1 MGFGAAPARFGAEFG
16 AVATQVQRALEA
28 ARRVLSDAKDPTV
41 AEDKDHVY
49 EDKFTLAEFVTK
61 AAAASVMETLTAM
74 GMSEA
79 LFAELLGWAKT
90 GQAVT
95 LGMRVGEAVKF
106 ASKAEKSVEVLSTEV
121 QRTSTKQGKAGV
133 SLTESATVS
142 EKVTEYLWTYTMS
155 YELYLYKGD
164 EDKPFLSEDTA
175 TTRTLIRTSC
185 VTRVKTFSRK
195 APAVRENRK
204 ATLDLTWLLRRAKPR
219 SDAGK
224 ADVRVYADGGD
235 DSDQKTLQR
244 TYTVDAHVDREDKEC
259 RTPYR
264 NPEVQAAASFF
275 SALNRWGD
283 EMQQALW
290 GNLRRFERCHDD
302 PASEPVYT
310 EKASRYA
317 YPTAEGCFV
326 PVLRLLQDAGEGR
339 VETPS
344 EAERVALVRAG
355 RRSLQERL
363 DELKSDAGAGN
374 GMVSTSEVCGVV
386 IADYLQRVASAFLRD
401 VRKIEE
407 SLVATIL
414 AAVSETLDEDSF
426 ERYMQHHN
434 ALVYAD
440 EYCPKEFCH
449 IVRRGRRAE
458 GAGAKRR
465 ALQPAAPEG
474 VFSIERLTSRVFAR
488 GTTPGKII
496 RVCSSVDG
504 PARRFRVPVGSATE
518 VAFHG
523 ECHVHSYVQTVF
535 SEAAPPQHVLT
546 ARARQFS
553 AFVLMLGTLGGDD
566 GDVFTPT
573 DALVLSSRD
582 ELVIPLLMDSIPTA
596 KEFRDLVEQ
605 LSPEQQAFVKAYRGM
620 QLKETLFAMCVVQVR
635 PQLESVLNL
644 PAGALT
650 KEIRLTEELLD
661 LFMGHEVAADL
672 LSYEAEDPF
681 ADDDEVACKVKV
693 DAVKGHVAGV
703 KAALDASRDE
713 EVAQAKREE
722 VVLCSAKGT
731 RGVGKGVPPEA
742 VATGFS
748 FGGGGATFG
757 ASGVVSGSGF
767 GGGGTFGGGGGGAGG
782 FGAAPAASAAA
793 SAAASGQGPPPW
805 GSTSAAGFGSFAAQP
820 GAVGLFGADSSAFG
834 AVEPAQGPTQGPSP
848 ARGTRSTHGVASIPQ
863 RMEAAFLA
871 LDSEGCLR
879 PTIVRPGDSWH
890 KRSSKS
896 LVHDDAEEELF
907 DADDRRRERRRALDL
922 LDALTRCGA
931 IELEEASVHVVVAA
945 TNTFPKTL
953 RDTLGAES
961 VNPIG
966 VVERSSLIATA
977 VIHSTQPSRLLRA
990 DAQQRL
996 LADGP
1001 DLDTEVAG
1009 FLE

>member
-1 MGFGAAPARFGAEFG
+1 MTGGFGAEEI
-16 AVATQVQRALEA
+16 QVQRALEA
-28 ARRVLSDAKDPTV
+28 ARRVLSDAKNPTV

-79 LFAELLGWAKT
+79 LFAELLAWAKT

-106 ASKAEKSVEVLSTEV
+106 VSKAEKSVEVLSTEV
-121 QRTSTKQGKAGV
+121 ERTSTKQGKAGV
-133 SLTESATVS
+133 SLRERATVS

-155 YELYLYKGD
+155 YELYLYRAD
-164 EDKPFLSEDTA
+164 EDKPFLSEDTP

-185 VTRVKTFSRK
+185 VTRVKTFSDK
-195 APAVRENRK
+195 APSVRQNRK
-204 ATLDLTWLLRRAKPR
+204 STLDLTWLLRRAKPR
-219 SDAGK
+219 SDAGN
-224 ADVRVYADGGD
+224 ADVRVYAEGD
-235 DSDQKTLQR
+235 DSSDRKTLQR
-244 TYTVDAHVDREDKEC
+244 AYTVDAHVDRDDKAC

-264 NPEVQAAASFF
+264 NPEVQAAVAFF
-275 SALNRWGD
+275 SSLNRWGN

-290 GNLRRFERCHDD
+290 GNLHRFERCHDD
-302 PASEPVYT
+302 PAGGPVYT

-317 YPTAEGCFV
+317 HPTADGCFV

-374 GMVSTSEVCGVV
+374 GLVTTSEVCGVV

-401 VRKIEE
+401 ARKIEDA
-407 SLVATIL
+407 LVATIL

-426 ERYMQHHN
+426 ARYMQHHN

-474 VFSIERLTSRVFAR
+474 VFSIERRSGRVFGKGAGAG
-488 GTTPGKII
+488 GTI

-518 VAFHG
+518 VAFRG

-535 SEAAPPQHVLT
+535 DEATPPQHVLT

-566 GDVFTPT
+566 GDVFSPT

-582 ELVIPLLMDSIPTA
+582 ELVIPLLFDSIPTA

-661 LFMGHEVAADL
+661 LFMSHEVAADL

-681 ADDDEVACKVKV
+681 ADDDDVACKVKV

-713 EVAQAKREE
+713 EVVQAKREE
-722 VVLCSAKGT
+722 AVRGLGRAGAKGKNA
-731 RGVGKGVPPEA
+731 GMGKGG
-742 VATGFS
+742 VATGFG
-748 FGGGGATFG
+748 FGGGHATTSFG
-757 ASGVVSGSGF
+757 ASGGGGF
-767 GGGGTFGGGGGGAGG
+767 GGFGGGGGGGTFGAAA
-782 FGAAPAASAAA
+782 AAPAATVCEPRGVPEGC
-793 SAAASGQGPPPW
+793 SGAVTPN
-805 GSTSAAGFGSFAAQP
+805 AAGFLSM
-820 GAVGLFGADSSAFG
+820 DSSASD
-834 AVEPAQGPTQGPSP
+834 ALEPAQGPSP
-848 ARGTRSTHGVASIPQ
+848 ARGARSAHGVASIPQ

-871 LDSEGCLR
+871 LDGDGCLR
-879 PTIVRPGDSWH
+879 PTIVRTGGEWH

-896 LVHDDAEEELF
+896 LVHDDTEDELF
-907 DADDRRRERRRALDL
+907 DSDDRRRERRRALDL

-953 RDTLGAES
+953 LATLGEES

-990 DAQQRL
+990 GAQQRL

-1009 FLE
+1009 FLES

>member
-185 VTRVKTFSRK
+185 VTRVKTFSDT

-204 ATLDLTWLLRRAKPR
+204 STLDLTWLLRRAKPR
-219 SDAGK
+219 SDAGNS
-224 ADVRVYADGGD
+224 DVRVYADGDGS
-235 DSDQKTLQR
+235 SDRKTLQR
-244 TYTVDAHVDREDKEC
+244 TYTVDVRVDRKDKKC

-264 NPEVQAAASFF
+264 NPEVQAAVAFF
-275 SALNRWGD
+275 SALHRWGT

-290 GNLRRFERCHDD
+290 GNLQRFERCHDD
-302 PASEPVYT
+302 PAGGPVYT

-326 PVLRLLQDAGEGR
+326 PVLQLLQDAGDGR

-363 DELKSDAGAGN
+363 DELKSDAGAGH
-374 GMVSTSEVCGVV
+374 GMVTTSEVCGVV

-401 VRKIEE
+401 AQKIEE

-713 EVAQAKREE
+713 EVAQAKREKAVRGVDS
-722 VVLCSAKGT
+722 VVYTYYGAKG
-731 RGVGKGVPPEA
+731 GKGSKGSVEPAGSKTKGKKDKKSKRRREDRGIEECC
-742 VATGFS
+742 V
-748 FGGGGATFG
+748 GGDA
-757 ASGVVSGSGF
+757 
-767 GGGGTFGGGGGGAGG
+767 
-782 FGAAPAASAAA
+782 GAAAMSLDLAE
-793 SAAASGQGPPPW
+793 
-805 GSTSAAGFGSFAAQP
+805 STC
-820 GAVGLFGADSSAFG
+820 D
-834 AVEPAQGPTQGPSP
+834 AVEPAQGPSP

-953 RDTLGAES
+953 LATLAEES

-990 DAQQRL
+990 GAQQRL

>member
-1 MGFGAAPARFGAEFG
+1 MGE
-16 AVATQVQRALEA
+16 ATQVRRALEA
-28 ARRVLSDAKDPTV
+28 ARRVLSDAKNPTV

-79 LFAELLGWAKT
+79 LFAELLAWAKT

-106 ASKAEKSVEVLSTEV
+106 VSKAEKSVEVLSTEV
-121 QRTSTKQGKAGV
+121 KRTSTKQGQEGA
-133 SLTESATVS
+133 SLTERATVS

-155 YELYLYKGD
+155 YELYLYRAD
-164 EDKPFLSEDTA
+164 EDKPFLSEDTP
-175 TTRTLIRTSC
+175 TTRTLVRTSC

-195 APAVRENRK
+195 APAVRQNRK
-204 ATLDLTWLLRRAKPR
+204 STLDLTWLLRRAKPR
-219 SDAGK
+219 SDAGN
-224 ADVRVYADGGD
+224 ADVRVYAEGD
-235 DSDQKTLQR
+235 DSSDRKTLQR
-244 TYTVDAHVDREDKEC
+244 AYTVDAHVDRDDKAC

-264 NPEVQAAASFF
+264 NPEVQAAATFF
-275 SALNRWGD
+275 SSLSRWGN

-290 GNLRRFERCHDD
+290 GNLHRFERCHDD
-302 PASEPVYT
+302 PAGGPVYT
-310 EKASRYA
+310 EKASRHA
-317 YPTAEGCFV
+317 HPTAEACFV
-326 PVLRLLQDAGEGR
+326 PVLRLLQDAGEGS

-401 VRKIEE
+401 IRKIEE
-407 SLVATIL
+407 ALVATIL

-426 ERYMQHHN
+426 ARYMQHHN

-474 VFSIERLTSRVFAR
+474 VFSIERLSGRVVGR
-488 GTTPGKII
+488 GAGAGESI

-518 VAFHG
+518 VAFRG

-535 SEAAPPQHVLT
+535 DEATPPQHVLT

-566 GDVFTPT
+566 GDVFSPT

-582 ELVIPLLMDSIPTA
+582 ELVIPLLFDSIPTA

-661 LFMGHEVAADL
+661 LFMSHEVAADL
-672 LSYEAEDPF
+672 LSFEAEDPF
-681 ADDDEVACKVKV
+681 ADDDDVACKVKV

-713 EVAQAKREE
+713 EVVQAKREE
-722 VVLCSAKGT
+722 AVRGSCYTAYSASAKG
-731 RGVGKGVPPEA
+731 GKGGKKRRSAEPTEPKHTKAKKAKKSRDRDKGCDTLER
-742 VATGFS
+742 
-748 FGGGGATFG
+748 FGGGG
-757 ASGVVSGSGF
+757 
-767 GGGGTFGGGGGGAGG
+767 
-782 FGAAPAASAAA
+782 SAAA
-793 SAAASGQGPPPW
+793 ALPPDVAESATDA
-805 GSTSAAGFGSFAAQP
+805 
-820 GAVGLFGADSSAFG
+820 L
-834 AVEPAQGPTQGPSP
+834 EPAQGPSP
-848 ARGTRSTHGVASIPQ
+848 ARAAHGAHSVASIPQ

-871 LDSEGCLR
+871 LDGDGCLR
-879 PTIVRPGDSWH
+879 PTIVRTGGEWH

-896 LVHDDAEEELF
+896 LVHDDTEDELF
-907 DADDRRRERRRALDL
+907 DSDDRRRERRRALDL

-953 RDTLGAES
+953 LATLGEES

-990 DAQQRL
+990 GAQQRL

-1001 DLDTEVAG
+1001 DLDTAVAG
-1009 FLE
+1009 FLES